1 MSRNFSVIPTSPL
14 QKGATFHKPRQALP
28 EQVSLEQP
36 AANVMTDFTIVTA
49 YTIFPL
55 ETIEAARAKMIHRGV
70 RMLLVVDDQNHIL
83 GLITSSDLTSEKPMQ
98 VVQTQGIRHSDV
110 MVKDIMTPR
119 EKLEVL
125 CMDELLK
132 ARVGDIVATLKT
144 HGRQHALVV
153 ERTPD
158 RSQILRGMFS
168 VSQISRQL
176 GAHVETAGVAS
187 TFAELGAELG
197 R

>member
-1 MSRNFSVIPTSPL
+1 MSRNYSVIPTSPL
-14 QKGATFHKPRQALP
+14 QKGATFNKPRQMLP
-28 EQVSLEQP
+28 EQVSLDDT

-55 ETIEAARAKMIHRGV
+55 ETIEAARATMIHRGV

-110 MVKDIMTPR
+110 MVKDVMTPR

-125 CMDELLK
+125 CMHELEK
-132 ARVGDIVATLKT
+132 ARVGDIITTLKT

-153 ERTPD
+153 ERAQD
-158 RSQILRGMFS
+158 RSQIIRGMFS
-168 VSQISRQL
+168 ITQISRQL
-176 GAHVETAGVAS
+176 GAQVETAGVAG
-187 TFAELGAELG
+187 TFAELGVELG

>member
-1 MSRNFSVIPTSPL
+1 MTRTFNVIPTAPL

-28 EQVSLEQP
+28 EQVGLESP
-36 AANVMTDFTIVTA
+36 ASHVMTDFKVVTA

-83 GLITSSDLTSEKPMQ
+83 GLITSTDLTSEKPMQ

-125 CMDELLK
+125 CMDDLQK
-132 ARVGDIVATLKT
+132 ANVGDIVHTLKS

-153 ERTPD
+153 EKGGD
-158 RSQILRGMFS
+158 QSQILRGMFS

-176 GAHVETAGVAS
+176 GTTVETAGVAR
-187 TFAELGAELG
+187 TFAELGNELG

>member
-1 MSRNFSVIPTSPL
+1 MSRTFNVIPTSPL
-14 QKGATFHKPRQALP
+14 HKGATFHKPRQILP
-28 EQVSLEQP
+28 EQVSLEDP
-36 AANVMTDFTIVTA
+36 ASHVMTDFKVVTA

-55 ETIEAARAKMIHRGV
+55 ETIEDARAKMIHRGV
-70 RMLLVVDDQNHIL
+70 RMLLVVDDMNHLL
-83 GLITSSDLTSEKPMQ
+83 GLITSTDLTSEKPMQ
-98 VVQTQGIRHSDV
+98 VVQVQGIRHSDV

-119 EKLEVL
+119 ERLEVL
-125 CMDELLK
+125 CMTDLVGACVGDVVTTLK
-132 ARVGDIVATLKT
+132 A

-153 ERTPD
+153 ERSDD
-158 RSQILRGMFS
+158 RSQILRGLFS

-176 GAHVETAGVAS
+176 DVQVETLGVAR